1 MCSVMQTRNPFRY
14 RSGDLGCHNQLIS
27 MRLHSLSHCKLLMI
41 FIGLIKR
48 NHGANSSAAT
58 EEWHRQSLP
67 CSSSR
72 KLTPPHPFAGVALLP
87 CSRSRDVITSHHQPQ
102 TASWQVAGRGQ
113 KTIQHRSYLGEKHVE
128 LALLYVPSGPKQM
141 PEPEPH

>member
-48 NHGANSSAAT
+48 NHGANSSATT
-58 EEWHRQSLP
+58 EEWHHDLLSITPVLKFEKAYPTPSLRG
-67 CSSSR
+67 CS
-72 KLTPPHPFAGVALLP
+72 
-87 CSRSRDVITSHHQPQ
+87 ITSVFKVKRRYHIPPPTPNCFLAGGRAWPKNNTTPQ
-102 TASWQVAGRGQ
+102 LPW
-113 KTIQHRSYLGEKHVE
+113 GETC
-128 LALLYVPSGPKQM
+128 
-141 PEPEPH
+141 